1 MMESITKRRM
11 INRVGAGQ
19 RYWMTRSIVGCALL
33 FLLASSNCTPSSP
46 AAAAETECPQL
57 EPISGDPDGLIFLGL
72 SLSRNFL
79 ELVSQ
84 PSEFVPSSNN
94 ASVSHQT
101 QFDFNQIQDR
111 NYNYFCATND
121 DGWLVGGGEGN
132 GSFPDS
138 KPSYKLTNPDSA
150 HIEIVHIGNGDPSRG
165 GLTEEEIVAIVEDIE
180 FEPIRLKPSYV
191 RLNDD
196 NPPEFELRFEPQDNP
211 ELYALY
217 ETLLARITNPT
228 RELGD
233 PFHMT
238 ISRKVVFRSPERG
251 EAWLKYCNAVVE
263 EWRSAYSDG
272 IVLTPD
278 PAELDRGTITREE
291 LENPGGIYLFWNR
304 NEIHRYFPPTRS
316 P

>member
-1 MMESITKRRM
+1 M
-11 INRVGAGQ
+11 I
-19 RYWMTRSIVGCALL
+19 RSIACCALL
-33 FLLASSNCTPSSP
+33 LLLACSDDTAFSP
-46 AAAAETECPQL
+46 VTRAETECPQL
-57 EPISGDPDGLIFLGL
+57 EPIGGDPDGLIFLGL

-79 ELVSQ
+79 ELVSH

-94 ASVSHQT
+94 ASVSRQT

-111 NYNYFCATND
+111 NYFNYCSTND
-121 DGWLVGGGEGN
+121 DGWLVGGGEGT
-132 GSFPDS
+132 GSFPGS

-150 HIEIVHIGNGDPSRG
+150 HIEIVHIGNGDPSLG
-165 GLTEEEIVAIVEDIE
+165 GLSEEEIFAIMEDVE

-191 RLNDD
+191 RLNDED
-196 NPPEFELRFEPQDNP
+196 PPEFELRFEPQDNP

-228 RELGD
+228 RELGN

-238 ISRKVVFRSPERG
+238 ISRKVVFRSPERS
-251 EAWLKYCNAVVE
+251 EAWLEQSNAVVE
-263 EWRSAYSDG
+263 EWRLAYPDG

-278 PAELDRGTITREE
+278 PAELDRGTITLDEW
-291 LENPGGIYLFWNR
+291 ENPGGIYLFWNR
-304 NEIHRYFPPTRS
+304 NEIRQYFPPTQS